1 MPIRFFISV
10 FVFVFVL
17 GTLSLSNLARGAEQC
32 APLGMK
38 PQALKELRQ
47 QQWQVSDQQR
57 RQQLASAMLACL
69 SSPDPTL
76 RDEIA
81 FESLSFWMRAKLLD
95 DITVRHISTELQSEL
110 SANQASKHSD
120 FARPFAA
127 LVMAEVARVDRIT
140 PFMTELERD
149 KMVKLAANYLSTV
162 KDYRGYDEKQ
172 GWRHGVAHGADWMLQ
187 LSLNPAL
194 TTEHHLLMLQ
204 ALATQ
209 IKTDQHFYQYG
220 ESERLMMP
228 ILYLALRSPIDQAGW
243 QQWFDALLQTE
254 LDLKKTTQKSLAR
267 RHNLQAFLNV
277 LYLNVQ
283 ESKKVELQEKILP
296 PLINA
301 LKKLN

>member
-1 MPIRFFISV
+1 MPTRLI
-10 FVFVFVL
+10 
-17 GTLSLSNLARGAEQC
+17 LSFLVCGALALPDSAWSAEPC
-32 APLGMK
+32 SPMGMK

-47 QQWQVSDQQR
+47 QQWQVNDHLQ
-57 RQQLASAMLACL
+57 RQQLAKAMLTCL
-69 SSPDPTL
+69 ASPDPAL

-81 FESLSFWMRAKLLD
+81 FESLSFWMRGKLLD
-95 DITVRHISTELQSEL
+95 VETIRHISEQLQLQL
-110 SANQASKHSD
+110 STHQPSKHSD

-140 PFMTELERD
+140 PFLSEPERSH
-149 KMVKLAANYLSTV
+149 MVKQAATFLSTV

-194 TTEHHLLMLQ
+194 TIEHHQLMLQ
-204 ALATQ
+204 ALASQ

-228 ILYLALRSPIDQAGW
+228 ILYLALRSPVDQTAW

-254 LDLKKTTQKSLAR
+254 LDLKKTTQRSLAR
-267 RHNLQAFLNV
+267 RHNLQAFFNV
-277 LYLNVQ
+277 LYLNVH
-283 ESKKVELQEKILP
+283 ESKKAELQEKLLP
-296 PLINA
+296 LLVSSI
-301 LKKLN
+301 KKLN